1 MDNWEKSSVP
11 DMETDQMQ
19 LGWDGRISTEEQPE
33 EIQDA
38 QPPMPPEEQAAP
50 DKERF
55 NLKNEVYEWVESLV
69 YSLVVVVLLFTFV
82 FRIVGVDGNSM
93 LPTLH
98 NEDRVIL
105 TNLFYE
111 PKQGDIVVVT
121 QPNERNEPI
130 IKRIIATGGQE
141 VNIDFQKHEVYVDG
155 ELLQE
160 DYILAPTRL
169 SYDVKF
175 PVTVPEGKVFVMGDN
190 RNDSWDSRSTGVGF
204 IDERYIL
211 GEAVFRVFP
220 FNSLGL
226 LN

>member
-1 MDNWEKSSVP
+1 MDNWEKSSVS
-11 DMETDQMQ
+11 DTETDQMQ
-19 LGWDGRISTEEQPE
+19 LGWDGRISEWQ
-33 EIQDA
+33 QL
-38 QPPMPPEEQAAP
+38 P
-50 DKERF
+50 DEERF
-55 NLKNEVYEWVESLV
+55 SLKNEVYEWVESLV

-111 PKQGDIVVVT
+111 PKRGDIVVVT

-160 DYILAPTRL
+160 DYILAPTAL
-169 SYDVKF
+169 PYDVKF

-190 RNDSWDSRSTGVGF
+190 RNDSWDSRASGVGF

-211 GEAVFRVFP
+211 GEAVFRVYP